1 MRLVPIFVSLL
12 LALGDGGAAVPT
24 GSNQPDST
32 FAVHQTRADDLMHT
46 ITHDSFCFNVAVR
59 VLTGSEIY
67 NALAEAARKFVESGH
82 ERGQATAL
90 FGSYVIKVFRENE
103 GATPNIDSV
112 QALWQ
117 AMYDYVEDLGGQQVP
132 EHMQG
137 SVGSWASY
145 AAQLGARIF
154 VTITYNKP
162 GGGHTELKRNS
173 ASSNATQ
180 DASTATEGGVVNAN
194 GTAPIEAIQNLVA
207 KRYTF
212 TQSCRDDAKKH
223 HDLYAFDPSTLPA
236 PTCPAH
242 QGCGADNCNGVG
254 TGGSGSNTGQCQ
266 DNFKGCQCLADATT
280 PGHCGSTPGSCD
292 KGGCN
297 GKKQAGGGNKWAC
310 TGAFVGCPCTPPPRT
325 CQAK

>member
-1 MRLVPIFVSLL
+1 MRFIPLLVALL
-12 LALGDGGAAVPT
+12 LGFGDGGAAVPT
-24 GSNQPDST
+24 ENVQPDSKLS
-32 FAVHQTRADDLMHT
+32 VYQPRADNLMRT
-46 ITHDSFCFNVAVR
+46 ITRDAFCFNVATR
-59 VLTGSEIY
+59 VLTGFEIHSG
-67 NALAEAARKFVESGH
+67 LAEAARKFVESGR

-90 FGSYVIKVFRENE
+90 FGTYVIKVFRENA

-117 AMYDYVEDLGGQQVP
+117 AMYDYVSDLGGQQVP

-137 SVGSWASY
+137 SVGSWADY
-145 AAQLGARIF
+145 AAQLGASIF

-162 GGGHTELKRNS
+162 GGGHIELERNT

-180 DASTATEGGVVNAN
+180 NASNATQRETVGADGAV
-194 GTAPIEAIQNLVA
+194 PIEAIQNLAA

-212 TQSCRDDAKKH
+212 TQSCRDDARKH
-223 HDLYAFDPSTLPA
+223 HDLYVFDPSTLPA

-254 TGGSGSNTGQCQ
+254 TGGFGSNTGQCQ
-266 DNFKGCQCLADATT
+266 DNFKGCQCVADATT
-280 PGHCGSTPGSCD
+280 PGHCSSTPGSCD
-292 KGGCN
+292 KSGCN
-297 GKKQAGGGNKWAC
+297 GKKQSGGNNWAC
-310 TGAFVGCPCTPPPRT
+310 TGAFVGCPCTPPKRT